1 MVNISKPISAGQAQA
16 YHKEEFANAK
26 ENYYTEGER
35 VRGEWQGQLAERW
48 GLTGEV
54 NEQQFARL
62 SEGQHPATGEQLV
75 RYQAAREYTNERGE
89 MVRSME
95 HRAGWDATFS
105 APKSVSLTA
114 LVGGDDRV
122 REAHRES
129 VTVAL
134 DEMEKYVQARIG
146 GNVPAQTT
154 GAWAVAKFEHD
165 SSRPVEGYAA
175 PQLHTHAVVF
185 NVTET
190 ADGNTRALQPQELYK
205 TQQYATAVYRSELA
219 ARLQGM
225 GYEIE
230 RGEHGQPEIK
240 GYSREY
246 LEASSPR
253 REQIKEQ
260 LREQGRSGPEAAE
273 IAAHQTRDAKQ
284 PLSHDEVRERHQAM
298 ARVHGDQPQRVLA
311 EAAQRPGV
319 ELKPEQSKLAAH
331 EGMSYARER
340 GMEREA
346 VTDERSL
353 MRDALKHTMGEARLP
368 EIKAEFDKRVQ
379 SSELIEVPR
388 REGLAGRAF
397 TTGEMQGYERELI
410 ERMKSSQGNRDVLA
424 DGQTRQQTMEQ
435 HPHLSLSQR
444 NAVDTVLTSRDQM
457 MALEGVAGAGKTT
470 SLAAVREAAV
480 RAGYEVEGLAPTS
493 RAAQKLGEAG
503 MATETLQR
511 HLTRG
516 DCADDGQKRL
526 YVVDESSMAST
537 KQMHTFVERLKE
549 NDRVL
554 FVGDTRQHE
563 AVEAGRPYAQLQ
575 EAGLRTAR
583 LDEIIRQKDP
593 ALKEAVEQLA
603 RGEVREAIG
612 NLNEQGRVHEI
623 GDRSE
628 RIAEIAREYVRQ
640 PENTLVVSPDNESRR
655 EINSHIH
662 RAMQESGQV
671 KAEEHS
677 VRVLYT
683 RQDITGADRQH
694 AQNYEPGDVIRYS
707 KGSKPLGIEAG
718 EYAQVV
724 RTDAK
729 ENMVTVERKSG
740 EELSYD
746 PRRLQGVTVYRET
759 ERTFAEGD
767 RVQMTAPYHEQKLA
781 NRELGT
787 VDKIDGDGNLKLKMD
802 SGREVEF
809 NAKQHPHLDYGY
821 AVTSHSSQG
830 QTADRVLIHVDSS
843 QAHGE
848 LLNSRMAYV
857 SVSRAQFDVQMY
869 TNDAKMLG
877 QQLSRDVSNPSAIQQ
892 TSDPSTM
899 QQQTPIQQD
908 AGLKIEP
915 QSVGMEISQ
924 GLSMGG

>member
-1 MVNISKPISAGQAQA
+1 MVTLSKPISSGQAQA

-26 ENYYTEGER
+26 ENYYTEGEK
-35 VRGEWQGQLAERW
+35 VRGQWQGQLAERW

-54 NEQQFARL
+54 KEEQFARL

-75 RYQAAREYTNERGE
+75 RHQTAREYENGRGE

-114 LVGGDDRV
+114 LVGGDDRI

-134 DEMEKYVQARIG
+134 NEMERYVQGRIG
-146 GNVPAQTT
+146 GNAPAETT
-154 GAWAVAKFEHD
+154 AAWAVAKFEHD

-205 TQQYATAVYRSELA
+205 NQQYATAVYRSELA
-219 ARLQGM
+219 ERLPGL

-253 REQIKEQ
+253 RQQIEAHM
-260 LREQGRSGPEAAE
+260 AAE
-273 IAAHQTRDAKQ
+273 GRTGAGAAQVAAHQTRDQKQ

-298 ARVHGDQPQRVLA
+298 ARVHGDQPQRVLE

-319 ELKPEQSKLAAH
+319 ELRPEQSELAAR
-331 EGMSYARER
+331 GAVTYARER

-368 EIKAEFDKRVQ
+368 EIKAEFERRVE
-379 SSELIEVPR
+379 SREMIEVPR
-388 REGLAGRAF
+388 KEGLAGRAF

-410 ERMKSSQGNRDVLA
+410 DRMKSSQGNRDVLA
-424 DGQTRQQTMEQ
+424 EGSVRQQTMEQ

-444 NAVDTVLTSRDQM
+444 NAVDTVLTNRDQM

-480 RAGYEVEGLAPTS
+480 SAGYEVEGLAPTS

-516 DCADDGQKRL
+516 DRADDRQKRL

-575 EAGLRTAR
+575 EAGMKTAR

-612 NLNEQGRVHEI
+612 NLNRQGRVHEI
-623 GDRSE
+623 GDRHE
-628 RIAEIAREYVRQ
+628 RIGEIAREYVRQ

-655 EINSHIH
+655 EINNSIH
-662 RAMQESGQV
+662 RAMQEAGQV
-671 KAEEHS
+671 KPEEHT
-677 VRVLYT
+677 VRVLNA
-683 RQDITGADRQH
+683 RQDLTGADRQH
-694 AQNYEPGDVIRYS
+694 AQNYQEGDVVRYS
-707 KGSKPLGIEAG
+707 KGSKPLGVEAG

-724 RTDAK
+724 RTDEK
-729 ENMVTVERKSG
+729 TNTVTVERKTG

-746 PRRLQGVTVYRET
+746 PRRLQGVTVYRES
-759 ERTFAEGD
+759 ERTFSEGD
-767 RVQMTAPYHEQKLA
+767 RVQMTAPFHEQKLA

-787 VDKIDGDGNLKLKMD
+787 VEKIDGGGDLKLKMD

-843 QAHGE
+843 QAHGD

-869 TNDAKMLG
+869 TNDAGTLG

-892 TSDPSTM
+892 
-899 QQQTPIQQD
+899 QD
-908 AGLKIEP
+908 AAQKIEAP
-915 QSVGMEISQ
+915 PELVQSQ
-924 GLSMGG
+924 GLGLSL